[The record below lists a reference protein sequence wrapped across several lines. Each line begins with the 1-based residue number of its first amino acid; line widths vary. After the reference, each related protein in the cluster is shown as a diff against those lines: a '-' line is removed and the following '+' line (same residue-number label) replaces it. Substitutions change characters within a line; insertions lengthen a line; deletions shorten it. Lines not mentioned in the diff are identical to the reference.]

1 MPCSDTS
8 SKTSMVLTVEEWP
21 LVLQGHC
28 ALHACRHDPRRPV
41 CQRLGA
47 REGCPSAAILALV
60 LEAIAHLRARQCY
73 CRSLL
78 LFGLPDPPVHPHSR
92 DDGTVLVDNDVASA
106 RPDLV
111 DLHPVEAVLLVDRDP
126 LIEEAPYH
134 TGRLVQRRE
143 AIPGRT
149 RSLLSRFRQMVRPAL
164 KSKQPGGPYLSV
176 YVVVATFSQLRL
188 VFL

>member
-60 LEAIAHLRARQCY
+60 LEAIATFVPASAIVAACSYLASRTLLSILTLGMMAPISSITT
-73 CRSLL
+73 SLL
-78 LFGLPDPPVHPHSR
+78 QGPIWLTCTL
-92 DDGTVLVDNDVASA
+92 
-106 RPDLV
+106 
-111 DLHPVEAVLLVDRDP
+111 
-126 LIEEAPYH
+126 
-134 TGRLVQRRE
+134 
-143 AIPGRT
+143 
-149 RSLLSRFRQMVRPAL
+149 
-164 KSKQPGGPYLSV
+164 SKQ
-176 YVVVATFSQLRL
+176 FCW
-188 VFL
+188 